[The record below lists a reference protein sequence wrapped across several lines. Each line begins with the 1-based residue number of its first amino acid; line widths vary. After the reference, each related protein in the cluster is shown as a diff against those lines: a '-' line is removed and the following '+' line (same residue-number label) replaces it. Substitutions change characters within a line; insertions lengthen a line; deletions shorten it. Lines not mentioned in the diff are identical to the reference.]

1 MTFEK
6 FNDELQS
13 YFNFKMLSFISKILL
28 CEKFSIKPT
37 IRTCLPSGRI
47 DRSMSINKKTRT
59 PNLYGIRVILNRKND
74 NKGNLLKQTARFINF

>member
-1 MTFEK
+1 
-6 FNDELQS
+6 
-13 YFNFKMLSFISKILL
+13 LL

-74 NKGNLLKQTARFINF
+74 NKGN